1 MTPGD
6 PQFNPFPG
14 LRPFD
19 MEDEYLFFGRESQR
33 KELVAL
39 LREQR
44 FIAVLGTSG
53 SGKSSL
59 VRAGLLPALCGGVMT
74 RAGSNW
80 KIAVMRPGGHAITNL
95 ANALY
100 KTDLLDNEG
109 CEDLTELDIE
119 ATLIRSGLGLIEAA
133 RQLGLK
139 QNENLLIVVDQF
151 EELFRFNSSK
161 SDRGSRD
168 EAAAFV
174 KILVEA
180 ARQLDLSIYVVLT
193 MRSDFFGDCSQFEE
207 LAEAV
212 NKGEYLVPRLSR
224 ENKKTAIEGPVRVG
238 GSEIAPRLVQRLLN
252 DLGDDPDQLPILQHA
267 LMRTWNQWLTDH
279 KEGESLDLRHYEA
292 TGGMDQA
299 LSRHADEVLSEADS
313 KEETELTKHL
323 FQALTEKGPDNRG
336 IRRPTSI
343 EELCAITAAE
353 KNDVIQIIDRFRKPG
368 RTFLMPPVEIKLAA
382 DTVIDISHESLMRV
396 WENLGRWVDDEAQSA
411 RIYRRLAETA
421 QLYADDKASL
431 YHDPDLQIALSW
443 QENESP
449 TEAWGARY
457 QSDYAQTIRF
467 LEQSHEIKLKKER
480 ENEATRKRELEQAK
494 RLAKAEQENAANQQK
509 LAVAQKKRARLAIAV
524 AALAVIATAF
534 AGFAWQKAKESE
546 GFAKKSEDKAILA
559 WQSAK
564 ESEELARKSEDK
576 AILSLVLD
584 NQQEITTQDV
594 LNAERILLEKG
605 ESLTTLADSMEKKA
619 DNYERNGDL
628 KSALVAYKAL
638 KRLRPN
644 NPLPY
649 LFSGRVYLKLGKT
662 KQAIQDVTK
671 FSTLDLN
678 TGDISFG
685 RGVRWM
691 LGAALLAEAGDLE
704 KYTEYSQRSLDKFS
718 EQRHEVLVKGCLI
731 LETDRKL
738 TRAAHAYTME
748 AMASYTENVFPF
760 NWGAFTAGLA
770 EHRVGNFEKA
780 EFWCQKSLSKIP
792 ENKIELLAMNNAVL
806 SLTYGKTGKRDEGDS
821 CYKTA
826 KLHYESLKRLDKV
839 NAFHNVLLVGL
850 LLREYEQ
857 QILRD

>member
-6 PQFNPFPG
+6 PNFNPFPG

-19 MEDEYLFFGRESQR
+19 MDEEYLFFGRENQR

-80 KIAVMRPGGHAITNL
+80 HIAVMRPGGRPVSNL
-95 ANALY
+95 AAALHE
-100 KTDLLDNEG
+100 TGLLDNPG

-119 ATLIRSGLGLIEAA
+119 ATLIRSGLGLIESA

-139 QNENLLIVVDQF
+139 ENENLLIVVDQF
-151 EELFRFNSSK
+151 EELFRFNSSQ

-180 ARQLDLSIYVVLT
+180 ACQQDLSIYIVLT

-212 NKGEYLVPRLSR
+212 NKGEYLVPRLNR
-224 ENKKTAIEGPVRVG
+224 ENKKTAIVGPVRVG
-238 GSEIAPRLVQRLLN
+238 GGEIAPRLVQRLLN
-252 DLGDDPDQLPILQHA
+252 DLGDDPDQLPIMQHA
-267 LMRTWNQWLTDH
+267 LLRTWDCWLADH
-279 KEGESLDLRHYEA
+279 AEGEALDLRHYEA

-299 LSRHADEVLSEADS
+299 LSKHADEALAEA
-313 KEETELTKHL
+313 ETEQKKALTRRL
-323 FQALTEKGPDNRG
+323 LQALTEKGPDNRG

-343 EELCAITAAE
+343 DELCAITAAE
-353 KNDVIQIIDRFRKPG
+353 KSDVTRIIDHFRKPG
-368 RTFLMPPVEIKLAA
+368 RTFLMPPVEIELGE

-421 QLYADDKASL
+421 QLHADDKAGL

-443 QENESP
+443 QETENP
-449 TEAWGARY
+449 TEPWGKRY
-457 QSDYAQTIRF
+457 YDDYAQAIRF
-467 LEQSHEIKLKKER
+467 LEQSHEIKLEKER
-480 ENEATRKRELEQAK
+480 ENEAAREHELQQAK
-494 RLAKAEQENAANQQK
+494 RLAKAEQENAD
-509 LAVAQKKRARLAIAV
+509 AQKKRAVMSLVVAIVSIASALF
-524 AALAVIATAF
+524 AAN
-534 AGFAWQKAKESE
+534 AWQQAGE
-546 GFAKKSEDKAILA
+546 
-559 WQSAK
+559 
-564 ESEELARKSEDK
+564 SEDK

-584 NQQEITTQDV
+584 NQQEITERDV
-594 LNAERILLEKG
+594 LNAERILQEKG
-605 ESLTTLADSMEKKA
+605 EDLAVLVESMQKKA
-619 DNYERNGDL
+619 DNYERNGDF
-628 KSALVAYKAL
+628 KSALVAYNAL

-644 NPLPY
+644 DPLSY
-649 LFSGRVYLKLGKT
+649 LFSGRVNLKLGDT
-662 KQAIQDVTK
+662 EQAIQDVTK

-718 EQRHEVLVKGCLI
+718 ERRHEILVKGCLI
-731 LETDRKL
+731 LKTDSKL
-738 TRAAHAYTME
+738 TRASHAYAME
-748 AMASYTENVFPF
+748 AIASYTENVFPF

-770 EHRVGNFEKA
+770 EHRVGDFKKA
-780 EFWCQKSLSKIP
+780 EFWCQKSLSLIR
-792 ENKIELLAMNNAVL
+792 ENNIELLAMNNAVL
-806 SLTYGKTGKRDEGDS
+806 SLTYSKTGKRDQGDS

-826 KLHYESLKRLDKV
+826 QLHYESLKRLDKV
-839 NAFHNVLLVGL
+839 KSFHNVLLVGL
-850 LLREYEQ
+850 LLKEYEQ
-857 QILRD
+857 QISRN

>member
-151 EELFRFNSSK
+151 EELFRFNSSQ

-431 YHDPDLQIALSW
+431 YHDPDLQISLSW
-443 QENESP
+443 QENENP
-449 TEAWGARY
+449 TEAWGTRY
-457 QSDYAQTIRF
+457 QGDYAKAIQF
-467 LEQSHEIKLKKER
+467 LEQSHEIKLEKER
-480 ENEATRKRELEQAK
+480 EIEADRKRELEQAK
-494 RLAKAEQENAANQQK
+494 RLAKAEQENAANLQK
-509 LAVAQKKRARLAIAV
+509 LAVGQKKRARLAFGV

-546 GFAKKSEDKAILA
+546 
-559 WQSAK
+559 
-564 ESEELARKSEDK
+564 ELARKSEER
-576 AILSLVLD
+576 AILSLVNRQELRKEDVEKALQIISQEENGAARFAQSMRRAASERIRFDDYKSAEVAIEAANKADPNNYDAWLNSGLIHLELGETEKAIRDVKEFAKLAEQRQGDPYEMGFQANWALGAMIIAKCGD
-584 NQQEITTQDV
+584 NASYQEIC
-594 LNAERILLEKG
+594 
-605 ESLTTLADSMEKKA
+605 
-619 DNYERNGDL
+619 
-628 KSALVAYKAL
+628 KS
-638 KRLRPN
+638 
-644 NPLPY
+644 
-649 LFSGRVYLKLGKT
+649 
-662 KQAIQDVTK
+662 I
-671 FSTLDLN
+671 LN
-678 TGDISFG
+678 TYPRPGGLIPKVYFAMKPNDEETLKNGHRHALDFLD
-685 RGVRWM
+685 RGFRFNNW
-691 LGAALLAEAGDLE
+691 AL
-704 KYTEYSQRSLDKFS
+704 F
-718 EQRHEVLVKGCLI
+718 H
-731 LETDRKL
+731 
-738 TRAAHAYTME
+738 
-748 AMASYTENVFPF
+748 
-760 NWGAFTAGLA
+760 AGLA
-770 EHRVGNFEKA
+770 EFRIGNLESAMDYAHRSLSARHNSAAHELSLKALNNSLLSLIYYQLNDLPKSASTLETAKFNQA
-780 EFWCQKSLSKIP
+780 EFRKLKTALHDLYLAELLLEERKSLDSIQSK
-792 ENKIELLAMNNAVL
+792 E
-806 SLTYGKTGKRDEGDS
+806 
-821 CYKTA
+821 
-826 KLHYESLKRLDKV
+826 
-839 NAFHNVLLVGL
+839 
-850 LLREYEQ
+850 
-857 QILRD
+857 